1 MKAQQTRHE
10 ERAAHTYADLER
22 ATAREI
28 ERIAVA
34 LDHAEAC
41 SSLWRAV
48 IECAVADYQWLQSN
62 DGQRLGRYRTSRRR
76 AILEHD
82 PAEFLASPKFD
93 AVCRLVGLVPDAVL
107 SAHGLDRPLLDQGE
121 AA

>member
-1 MKAQQTRHE
+1 MNARRTRHE
-10 ERAAHTYADLER
+10 ERSSHTYPDLER
-22 ATAREI
+22 ASAREI

-41 SSLWRAV
+41 SGLWRAV
-48 IECAVADYQWLQSN
+48 IERAVADYKWLQNN

-76 AILEHD
+76 TILEHD

-93 AVCRLVGLVPDAVL
+93 AVCRLIGLVPDAVMR
-107 SAHGLDRPLLDQGE
+107 AHGLERPALDHSE